1 MWNLREPICTC
12 VLQVARRLQ
21 AAAQISSA
29 NAGPSNLASSSPAT
43 DRTDRR
49 TYLSKI
55 KLQHQHAQSV
65 GSCVQELT
73 AKKTLAQRIAELEK
87 CMSAMYAANQ
97 NLLSQLQVEMTARHV
112 AEDDCVQLREQL
124 ELRGKL
130 QQIHE

>member
-1 MWNLREPICTC
+1 MWNLMPICAF
-12 VLQVARRLQ
+12 VLQVARRLE
-21 AAAQISSA
+21 ASARISSA
-29 NAGPSNLASSSPAT
+29 NAGPPNLASSSPAT

-55 KLQHQHAQSV
+55 KLQHHHAQSV

-87 CMSAMYAANQ
+87 CMSAMHAANQ

-112 AEDDCVQLREQL
+112 AEDECVQLREQL
-124 ELRGKL
+124 N
-130 QQIHE
+130 